1 MRNSA
6 SGFLFR
12 LLLAAGLVIVVL
24 ALVPRIWLGL
34 ISYLLKANQ
43 SAGLPQ
49 FSTTPVSGFAVPT
62 PRAPVRV
69 GEEVTVGKVAI
80 RVTQVVRPANA
91 RVGRASTYQA
101 LGDGEEYL
109 LVDISVHCLS
119 TKESCRLTEFD
130 FGVRNASGRDIPSEL
145 ASRSAGLQLF
155 EGGAIAAGQRMS
167 GALIFI
173 IRRDDRGLVLY
184 YPRGFS
190 MGGSTEIVLSP

>member
-1 MRNSA
+1 
-6 SGFLFR
+6 
-12 LLLAAGLVIVVL
+12 
-24 ALVPRIWLGL
+24 
-34 ISYLLKANQ
+34 
-43 SAGLPQ
+43 
-49 FSTTPVSGFAVPT
+49 
-62 PRAPVRV
+62 V
-69 GEEVTVGKVAI
+69 GEEVTVGKMAI

-91 RVGRASTYQA
+91 RVVGASTYQA
-101 LGDGEEYL
+101 LGKGEEYL

-130 FGVRNASGRDIPSEL
+130 FGVRNASGREIPSEL